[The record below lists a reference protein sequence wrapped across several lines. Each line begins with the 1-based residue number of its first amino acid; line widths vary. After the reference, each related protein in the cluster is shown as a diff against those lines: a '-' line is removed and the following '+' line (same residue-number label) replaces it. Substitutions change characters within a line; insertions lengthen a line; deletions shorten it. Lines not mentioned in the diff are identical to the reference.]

1 MADLPDAQ
9 ATTSR
14 WRSLGP
20 WLLLLIV
27 LLGGL
32 ALQRALSPEAV
43 SVEPPDARPL
53 VVAFAYERA
62 AGPLP
67 LARLGRIHAVHET
80 RLATEISGRVVH
92 LHPQLRPGG
101 RVEAGTELLRLDVR
115 PLQIRRLELQAEQ
128 RARAAEQTQLA
139 VRLQRM
145 QDLARRDFVAGDQ
158 LDELEARLAAATA
171 AVERIDAQLQAVE
184 LDLER
189 SRVYAPYAAHILE
202 VGVAPGDI
210 AQPGALLARLVTAEE
225 QEVRVELTAAE
236 WPLVEQAW
244 NRQGLDAHIDTV
256 TGERILLRSPRLGGS
271 IDPGSRTVLLAF
283 SLAQHGLLRRG
294 EMVTVSIGV
303 DPGKPYYRLPR
314 ESLQRQPGRVWR
326 IADGGVLEAASV
338 RVLLASDGD
347 VFVASDDLGES
358 GEVLITDLPT
368 ITQGMAVVVRER
380 RTQ

>member
-1 MADLPDAQ
+1 MADLPNAPVT
-9 ATTSR
+9 ASR
-14 WRSLGP
+14 WRSLRP
-20 WLLLLIV
+20 WLLLLLV
-27 LLGGL
+27 LVAGL

-53 VVAFAYERA
+53 VLAFGYEQA
-62 AGPLP
+62 VGPLT

-101 RVEAGTELLRLDVR
+101 QVAAGTELLRLDVR
-115 PLQIRRLELQAEQ
+115 PLEIRRLELQAER

-139 VRLQRM
+139 LRLQRM

-158 LDELEARLAAATA
+158 LDELEARLAAAIA
-171 AVERIDAQLQAVE
+171 AVERVDAQLEAVE
-184 LDLER
+184 LDLQR
-189 SRVYAPYAAHILE
+189 SRVHAPYAAHILE

-244 NRQGLDAHIDTV
+244 HRQGLVAHIDAPS
-256 TGERILLRSPRLGGS
+256 GERILLRSPRLGGS

-283 SLAQHGLLRRG
+283 TLAQPGSLRRG
-294 EMVTVSIGV
+294 EMVTVSIGL
-303 DPGKPYYRLPR
+303 DPGESYYRLPR

-326 IADGGVLEAASV
+326 IVDGGTLEAASV
-338 RVLLASDGD
+338 GVLLASEGD
-347 VFVASDDLGES
+347 VFVTSDDLGES
-358 GEVLITDLPT
+358 GEVLLTDLPT

-380 RTQ
+380 RSH